1 MAIEKRK
8 QEHIGICLRE
18 DVRFR
23 ESNGFEKYEFIHQA
37 LCDLDFSDIDT
48 GCQFLGK
55 QLRAPIIISSITGGC
70 EEAEKI
76 NKNLARGAQELGIA
90 MSCGSQK
97 AMLKFPELT
106 SSYRVR
112 DVAPDIFYIGN
123 IGLDYLKDPN
133 NFDKVES
140 ALESIGGDGIFVH
153 LNLAQ
158 ELSQQEGERD
168 FAGSYDKLCEFVR
181 SMDRPVLC
189 KEVGS
194 GISEAV
200 ARHLEAA
207 GVAAIDVAGAG
218 GTSWMKVES
227 FRQEDKLIGE
237 RFGEWGIPTAESLAE
252 CLRSVEV
259 PLIASGGIY
268 DGITA
273 VKALTLGAQMV
284 GIAGPLLKCADE
296 SAQAVQKFLENYILE
311 MKTCMM
317 LVGCRSLEE
326 LRSRRSEIIKANSNL

>member
-1 MAIEKRK
+1 MTIEKRK
-8 QEHIGICLRE
+8 QEHIEICLRE
-18 DVRFR
+18 DVRFKK
-23 ESNGFEKYEFIHQA
+23 SNGFDKYEFIHQA
-37 LCDLDFSDIDT
+37 LCELDFSEIDLS
-48 GCQFLGK
+48 CQFLGK
-55 QLRAPIIISSITGGC
+55 ELRAPIIISSITGGC
-70 EEAEKI
+70 EEAERI
-76 NKNLARGAQELGIA
+76 NKNLARGAQELGVA

-123 IGLDYLKDPN
+123 IGLDYLKNPN

-158 ELSQQEGERD
+158 ELSQKEGERD

-181 SMDRPVLC
+181 SIGRPVLC

-194 GISEAV
+194 GISEDV
-200 ARHLEAA
+200 ARRLEEA
-207 GVAAIDVAGAG
+207 GVVAIDVAGAG

-227 FRQEDKLIGE
+227 FRQEDKLIGK
-237 RFGEWGIPTAESLAE
+237 RFGEWGIPTAESLTE
-252 CLRSVEV
+252 CLRAVEI

-273 VKALTLGAQMV
+273 VKALALGARMV
-284 GIAGPLLKCADE
+284 GIAGPLLRCADD
-296 SAQAVQKFLENYILE
+296 SAEAVQEFLGNYILE

-317 LVGCRSLEE
+317 LLGC
-326 LRSRRSEIIKANSNL
+326 SNLEQLREKRSKIIRTNTN